1 MDLHQG
7 EGLQDVDPADVGP
20 GDAALVGQGPHDRA
34 GLDVV
39 ATADLD
45 PVDGARALLVAPSP
59 AGCAGLALEA
69 VPTAPAAV
77 LPVAPA
83 LEGGGDEVALGV
95 EVLLAAPPRTRA
107 LLASL
112 APLALLAALAAAR
125 PLVAH
130 GQGEQGGGQ
139 GGLVNAQL
147 GGLGVH
153 EVGVHGQAP
162 ALVAGGGPLQQLA
175 GAVEGD
181 VGRRG
186 QGDLLQAGAGQALDL
201 AELALLL
208 GGQEGDGL
216 AVAAGAAGAADA
228 VDVGL
233 GLAGHVEVDHQADA
247 VHVQSAGGHVGGHE
261 HVEGA
266 GAQALDEALALALG
280 HVAGDGGRLDAAP
293 GQLDGDVL
301 GRGLGAHEH
310 DGGLGVGDGQ
320 DAGDGA
326 DLVAEGDDGVGL
338 VDGVDRGGLGGD
350 LDPDGVGQVL
360 AGHALDGR
368 RHGRAEQGGAPL
380 LGQGGGDGLDV
391 LGEAHAQHL
400 VGLVEDE
407 VRDVVQDQGA
417 LVDEVDNAPG
427 RADDDLGAVAQRPD
441 LRAVGGAAVDG
452 DDVQAARAVGH
463 VGDGVGALEGQLAGG
478 RQDQGLDDGLAGV
491 DGVEQGQAEGGGL
504 AGAGLRDADDVA
516 PGQQDR
522 DGLALDVGGRHVA
535 HVGDGPEQVGGQA
548 QVGEGGL
555 PVRLGVGP
563 RPGGL
568 VLVGV
573 GEGRVAVDVL
583 LVDLGVVGAVVGLLV
598 LVLRVPLVQGQVDV
612 VGLVL
617 VLDPLGVLGGVGGGG
632 RVEGGRGDRGA
643 GLNAVRGGQVLG
655 GVGVVDRLVG
665 GGRLVGVRVSRP
677 VGVGR
682 LSGGQLSLEEVVE
695 AQRAVGGLLGGRSGP
710 GVVAHR

>member
-39 ATADLD
+39 APTDLD
-45 PVDGARALLVAPSP
+45 PVDGARALLVATAP
-59 AGCAGLALEA
+59 AGRPGLALEA

-77 LPVAPA
+77 VPVAPA

-95 EVLLAAPPRTRA
+95 EVLLATTPRSRPV
-107 LLASL
+107 L
-112 APLALLAALAAAR
+112 APLAPLAALAAAR

-139 GGLVNAQL
+139 SGLVDVQL
-147 GGLGVH
+147 GGLGAH
-153 EVGVHGQAP
+153 ELGVHGQAA

-175 GAVEGD
+175 GAVGGD

-186 QGDLLQAGAGQALDL
+186 QGDLLQTGAGQALDL

-216 AVAAGAAGAADA
+216 AVAASAAGAADA

-310 DGGLGVGDGQ
+310 EGGLGVGDGQ

-350 LDPDGVGQVL
+350 LDPDGVVQVL

-417 LVDEVDNAPG
+417 LVDEVDDAPG

-504 AGAGLRDADDVA
+504 AGSGLGDAHDVA

-522 DGLALDVGGRHVA
+522 DGLALNGGGRHVA
-535 HVGDGPEQVGGQA
+535 HVGDGPEQVDGQA
-548 QVGEGGL
+548 EVGEGDL
-555 PVRLGVGP
+555 LVRLGVRLGAVGP
-563 RPGGL
+563 L
-568 VLVGV
+568 VAGV
-573 GEGRVAVDVL
+573 GEGRMAVDVL
-583 LVDLGVVGAVVGLLV
+583 LVDLRVVGAVVGLLV
-598 LVLRVPLVQGQVDV
+598 LVLRVPLVRGQVDV

-632 RVEGGRGDRGA
+632 RVEGARGDRGA
-643 GLNAVRGGQVLG
+643 GPDAVRGGQVLG
-655 GVGVVDRLVG
+655 GVGA
-665 GGRLVGVRVSRP
+665 
-677 VGVGR
+677 VGR
-682 LSGGQLSLEEVVE
+682 LAGGGQLGVEEVVE